1 MLKRKLTGTEKK
13 DYRVTVRL
21 DPETYQSLSEA
32 VEQGT
37 ITNLSE
43 ALRSMIRQKLWEQR
57 FSKEI
62 PLDVKWNEVS
72 KKELR
77 SLANRMFGDLSVSEY
92 SKFLMAD
99 GFIEG
104 IFSVVGGVI
113 KKGLIELERREQKG
127 KLTRANRAGTNKGAG
142 DTI

>member
-1 MLKRKLTGTEKK
+1 MRKVTRTGKK

-21 DPETYQSLSEA
+21 DAETYRSLSEA
-32 VEQGT
+32 VEQGA
-37 ITNLSE
+37 ISNLSE

-62 PLDVKWNEVS
+62 PLDVKWSEVS

-77 SLANRMFGDLSVSEY
+77 SMANRMFGDLGVSEY
-92 SKFLMAD
+92 RKFLTAD

-104 IFSVVGGVI
+104 IFSALGGVV
-113 KKGLIELERREQKG
+113 KKGLVELERREQKG
-127 KLTRANRAGTNKGAG
+127 RVTRSKRPGTNERGN
-142 DTI
+142 

>member
-1 MLKRKLTGTEKK
+1 MLRRKLTQADKK

-21 DPETYQSLSEA
+21 DAETYRSLSDA
-32 VEQGT
+32 VEQEA
-37 ITNLSE
+37 ISNLSE

-77 SLANRMFGDLSVSEY
+77 SVANRMFGDLGVSEY
-92 SKFLMAD
+92 RKFLTAD

-104 IFSVVGGVI
+104 IFSAVGGVV
-113 KKGLIELERREQKG
+113 KKGLVELEKREQKG
-127 KLTRANRAGTNKGAG
+127 GGTRFKRPGTNERGG
-142 DTI
+142 

>member
-1 MLKRKLTGTEKK
+1 MLGKKLTQAGKK

-21 DPETYQSLSEA
+21 DAETYQSLSEA
-32 VEQGT
+32 VEQGA
-37 ITNLSE
+37 ISNLSE

-62 PLDVKWNEVS
+62 LLDVKWNEIS

-77 SLANRMFGDLSVSEY
+77 SMANRMFGDLGVSEY
-92 SKFLMAD
+92 RKFLTAD

-104 IFSVVGGVI
+104 IFSAVGGVV
-113 KKGLIELERREQKG
+113 KKGLIELESREQKG
-127 KLTRANRAGTNKGAG
+127 KVTRAKRAESKKAR
-142 DTI
+142 

>member
-1 MLKRKLTGTEKK
+1 MLGKKLTQAEKK

-21 DPETYQSLSEA
+21 DAETYQSLSEA
-32 VEQGT
+32 VEQGA
-37 ITNLSE
+37 ISNLSE

-62 PLDVKWNEVS
+62 PLDVKWNEIS

-77 SLANRMFGDLSVSEY
+77 SMANRMFGDLGVSEY
-92 SKFLMAD
+92 RKFLTAD

-104 IFSVVGGVI
+104 IFSALGGVV
-113 KKGLIELERREQKG
+113 KKGLVELERREQKG
-127 KLTRANRAGTNKGAG
+127 RRTRSKQPGTNERGS
-142 DTI
+142 

>member
-1 MLKRKLTGTEKK
+1 MRKVTRTGKK

-21 DPETYQSLSEA
+21 DAETYRSLSEA
-32 VEQGT
+32 VEQGA
-37 ITNLSE
+37 ISNLSE

-62 PLDVKWNEVS
+62 PLDVKWSEVS

-77 SLANRMFGDLSVSEY
+77 SMANRMFGDLGVSEY
-92 SKFLMAD
+92 RKFLTAD

-104 IFSVVGGVI
+104 IFSAVGAVV
-113 KKGLIELERREQKG
+113 KKALVELERREQKG
-127 KLTRANRAGTNKGAG
+127 KVTRAKRAGMG
-142 DTI
+142 DRR